1 MKTLKLKLALTLLA
15 ILPVIA
21 FAQEKETRKLSN
33 FSKVHSSGMFDVE
46 LVKGSE
52 ESVKIAAE
60 DFKLDK
66 IITEVKGGV
75 LKIYKDKFYKPGW
88 RAKVKIL
95 VTYMN
100 LEGIRNSGSGDM
112 LCRSDIVA
120 DEAEIESSGSGN
132 LMVEG
137 TIKSD
142 NIEVSNSGSGN
153 ISFAQVE
160 ANKLEM
166 SKSGS
171 GSFKVSSGNVNTQ
184 KLSSSGSGNM
194 NTGGLASKICYVKIS
209 GSGNCRV
216 YATDELNAK
225 TSGSGSIQYKGS
237 PTIDAQTSGSG
248 RVSSF

>member
-15 ILPVIA
+15 LIPVIA
-21 FAQEKETRKLSN
+21 FAQDKETRKISS

-52 ESVKIAAE
+52 ESIKIAAE
-60 DFKLDK
+60 NFKLDK
-66 IITEVKGGV
+66 IITEVEGGV

-88 RAKVKIL
+88 RARVKIL
-95 VTYMN
+95 VTYKS
-100 LEGIRNSGSGDM
+100 LEGIKNSGSGDM
-112 LCRSDIVA
+112 LCRSDIVGNET
-120 DEAEIESSGSGN
+120 DIESSGSGN

-142 NIEVSNSGSGN
+142 YVDVSNSGSGN
-153 ISFAQVE
+153 ISLSKVE

-194 NTGGLASKICYVKIS
+194 NTGGLESKVCYVKIS

-216 YATDELNAK
+216 YATDELNAR

-237 PTIDAQTSGSG
+237 PTIDAHTSGSG
-248 RVSSF
+248 SISSY